1 MFSDSVFDK
10 TNSEVSRSGRE
21 KYKSKNVKAAEKSAK
36 TNSQSQFS
44 TGKFRED
51 KKLFQPSVNQIT
63 NIIFEMS
70 FEILMWSDVTHLN
83 LEFVIND
90 KKF

>member
-36 TNSQSQFS
+36 NNSQSQLS
-44 TGKFRED
+44 TGKFRRT
-51 KKLFQPSVNQIT
+51 KKYFSQIT
-63 NIIFEMS
+63 YIIFEMS

-83 LEFVIND
+83 LGFVIND